1 MALIVLILG
10 TIPSWPYSMDWG
22 YYPSGLLGAALLVTI
37 ILILT
42 GAL

>member
-1 MALIVLILG
+1 VLILG